1 MATDGRPRRVLVAGA
16 AGFIGS
22 HLCDALVRSGMTVV
36 GIDNFWTGRP
46 QNIAH
51 LKPNSRFTFLR
62 LDIID
67 PLPLSLRA
75 DLIFNL
81 ACAASPPHYQH
92 DPVHTMLTNVLG
104 TRNLLALATD
114 CGARFVLASTSEVYG
129 DPLMHPQAEEYWGN
143 VNPIGPRSC
152 YDEGKRAAETLV
164 FDYLRAGRVDV
175 RVGRIFNT
183 YGPRMRVD
191 DGRVVANLI
200 TQALR
205 NSDLTIYGDGS
216 QTRSFCYVDDLVDG
230 LLRLAS
236 YERPLPRPVNLG
248 NPTELTVSEL
258 ARKVQALTGCRSRIV
273 AKPLPV
279 DDPKRRR
286 PSIAAAQEL
295 LGWTPRVPL
304 ASGLAK
310 TIEWFAADLLSTEPA
325 ERPAKRPNGRA
336 ARRAGSSPAGTA

>member
-1 MATDGRPRRVLVAGA
+1 MATDGRPRRALVAGA

-22 HLCDALVRSGMTVV
+22 HLCDALVRRGMKVV
-36 GIDNFWTGRP
+36 GIDSFWTGRP

-51 LKPNSRFTFLR
+51 LKQDPSFTFLQ

-81 ACAASPPHYQH
+81 ACAASPPHYQI

-104 TRNLLALATD
+104 TRNLLALAAD

-129 DPLMHPQAEEYWGN
+129 DPLMHPQTEEYWGN
-143 VNPIGPRSC
+143 VNPVGPRSC
-152 YDEGKRAAETLV
+152 YDEGKRAAESLV
-164 FDYLRAGRVDV
+164 FDYLRAGRADV
-175 RVGRIFNT
+175 KVGRIFNT
-183 YGPRMRVD
+183 YGPRMRAD

-205 NSDLTIYGDGS
+205 NADLTIYGDGS
-216 QTRSFCYVDDLVDG
+216 QTRSFCYVDDLVEG
-230 LLRLAS
+230 LVRLAS
-236 YERPLPRPVNLG
+236 YERPLPRPINLG

-258 ARKVQALTGCRSRIV
+258 ARKVQQLTGCRSRIV
-273 AKPLPV
+273 EKPLPV

-286 PSIAAAQEL
+286 PNIETAQEL
-295 LGWTPRVPL
+295 LDWTPHVPL
-304 ASGLAK
+304 ASGLGK
-310 TIEWFAADLLSTEPA
+310 TIEWFAADLLSAEPTE
-325 ERPAKRPNGRA
+325 RRGKRPNGRA
-336 ARRAGSSPAGTA
+336 ARRAGLSPASTA